1 MVAFR
6 GEVDAVLAVGFI
18 GVARAAAVDDGTA
31 AGLGGMSYF
40 CNCSKYE
47 SAVGIAPQQT
57 SRVLVLARTS

>member
-18 GVARAAAVDDGTA
+18 GVARAAAVDGTA